1 VIINETSLSII
12 QDPVYAKL
20 PTKDYVLKH

>member
-1 VIINETSLSII
+1 VIINKTLFSII

-20 PTKDYVLKH
+20 STKDYVLKH